1 MNERLYAYASAI
13 KSEVKSVI
21 EDQKSILFEL
31 LSYHFGW
38 TNPETIEEGPTP
50 IPHFESLLCMRLSR
64 IQGNDDHDT

>member
-1 MNERLYAYASAI
+1 MNQRLYAYASAI

-38 TNPETIEEGPTP
+38 TNPETIEEEPTP
-50 IPHFESLLCMRLSR
+50 IPHFES
-64 IQGNDDHDT
+64 